1 MEITPVEN
9 YEYLKGILEK
19 LKVPMPYKW
28 RVQSFSKS
36 GNPQATCVAY
46 IDSRDVMDRLDSV
59 CEYGWQRQHTSIKD
73 NIYCSV
79 GINMP
84 DGSVMW
90 RQDCG
95 TESSTEKE
103 KGESSDSFKRA
114 AVNWGV
120 GRFLYDF
127 DVIRLKSNELKTGN
141 NYPHVVDDAGRKVWN
156 LNEHIQKLKPQ
167 NVPTN
172 QATDDA
178 DDLWNK
184 ALEAVKTAE
193 SLPLLESHYKA
204 ALSLVSKPAEKT
216 LLNSATATRKNELSV

>member
-1 MEITPVEN
+1 MN
-9 YEYLKGILEK
+9 NAEYLKEILPK
-19 LKVPMPYKW
+19 LLVPMAYKW
-28 RVQSFSKS
+28 RVQSYSKS

-46 IDSRDVMDRLDSV
+46 IDSRDVMDRLDAV
-59 CEYGWQRQHTSIKD
+59 CQYGWQRQHTSIKD

-84 DGSVMW
+84 DGTIFW

-127 DVIRLKSNELKTGN
+127 DVIRLKSNELKTGS
-141 NYPHVVDDAGRKVWN
+141 NYPHVVDDAGKKVWD
-156 LNEHIQKLKPQ
+156 LNKHIQKLKPQ

-178 DDLWNK
+178 DEMWQK
-184 ALEAVKTAE
+184 AVKAIEMATDMDSLKKHFQAAYSLCSTPTEQQAVTA
-193 SLPLLESHYKA
+193 LKD
-204 ALSLVSKPAEKT
+204 K
-216 LLNSATATRKNELSV
+216 RKKELSA